1 MEKPDT
7 YLHYTTQIMNV
18 NRLTGPKVRV
28 PMNKTL
34 KVFGDL

>member
-1 MEKPDT
+1 MEESDT
-7 YLHYTTQIMNV
+7 YLHYTTQIATV
-18 NRLTGPKVRV
+18 NRLTGPTVRV